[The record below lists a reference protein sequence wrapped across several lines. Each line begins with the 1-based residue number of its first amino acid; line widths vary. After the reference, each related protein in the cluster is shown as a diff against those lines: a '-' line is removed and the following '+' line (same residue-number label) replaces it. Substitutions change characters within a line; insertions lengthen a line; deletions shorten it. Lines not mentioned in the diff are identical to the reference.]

1 MRMKHKQNGS
11 RNNKGFFLLLSIIV
25 VFSVLGAVV
34 FSTVRKISQEM
45 SSSAI
50 HNLSESLDLLK
61 GTIEAILIK
70 ESEFQGLLAQEIASM
85 ERPEEFI
92 SSYNDN
98 RTMVKVSII
107 LAGKAVGISNTGEA
121 FTEEG
126 LDFSSG
132 ATVEGLPLSRSY
144 LNDLGTWAYT
154 MKCPVMRGGQE
165 IASLYV
171 EYIFD
176 SFEEALPDGFYN
188 GKAMLYIM
196 DAKS

>member
-1 MRMKHKQNGS
+1 MKHKQNGS

-70 ESEFQGLLAQEIASM
+70 ESECQGLLAQEIASM

-98 RTMVKVSII
+98 RTDTDYCTRSWR
-107 LAGKAVGISNTGEA
+107 
-121 FTEEG
+121 
-126 LDFSSG
+126 
-132 ATVEGLPLSRSY
+132 VE
-144 LNDLGTWAYT
+144 
-154 MKCPVMRGGQE
+154 V
-165 IASLYV
+165 
-171 EYIFD
+171 
-176 SFEEALPDGFYN
+176 
-188 GKAMLYIM
+188 
-196 DAKS
+196 